1 MLFALVP
8 PVIKWGATSFVTNMG
23 GSLAGFFLWDM
34 IAEEEEIAGSTDINL
49 DEQTKKLLED
59 VIVTNKAN
67 LILRNVR
74 QDLYEPLNIDS
85 M

>member
-8 PVIKWGATSFVTNMG
+8 PVIKWGATSFVTNMA
-23 GSLAGFFLWDM
+23 GSIAGFFLWDM
-34 IAEEEEIAGSTDINL
+34 IAPEEEPEGAADINL

>member
-59 VIVTNKAN
+59 VIVTN
-67 LILRNVR
+67 LSENVSSGSPSKFIADKNSFR
-74 QDLYEPLNIDS
+74 S
-85 M
+85 

>member
-1 MLFALVP
+1 MALPLIPISIAWGLGSVVTAVEYTALGVMIYDYLFDEVP
-8 PVIKWGATSFVTNMG
+8 P
-23 GSLAGFFLWDM
+23 
-34 IAEEEEIAGSTDINL
+34 EESANIVL